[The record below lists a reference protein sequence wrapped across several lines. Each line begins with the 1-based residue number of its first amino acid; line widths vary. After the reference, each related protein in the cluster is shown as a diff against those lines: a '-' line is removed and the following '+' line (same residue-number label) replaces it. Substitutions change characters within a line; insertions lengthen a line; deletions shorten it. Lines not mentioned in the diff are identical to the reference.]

1 MRREIG
7 HGVGRRDALKEDR
20 KKELTGTSGNTTYI
34 MLQKQRVSN
43 TTEMFNVMRGNK
55 ITKLGYRRSAV
66 FLAE

>member
-7 HGVGRRDALKEDR
+7 QGAGRRDAWKEDR

-43 TTEMFNVMRGNK
+43 ATEMFHVMKGKKNHQ
-55 ITKLGYRRSAV
+55 TWS
-66 FLAE
+66 